1 VAVVTDVIEVS
12 YTGDLLAHRR
22 CARAWAYEKR
32 AGFQPY
38 EVVQAMEGRL
48 VHHAM
53 EWLTRQYQD
62 TMGRRRH
69 VTDEELRRQLD
80 RHFKVLWARG
90 IRTTFE
96 SKQDTLTRVI
106 ENLFPRGQIDS
117 VVKAVVEGAVH
128 TEYEL
133 RAVKKVLPADA
144 TDFAGKSR
152 ILLTGILD
160 LVVQQLEP
168 LTYDRTWSWDC
179 VEKLEGHPEERSLAA
194 APGEVEIWDY
204 KATRASSPF
213 CTDYVRQLLTYAALY
228 RDRTGELPARCV
240 LFFINEPPDRSRRL
254 LAIDV
259 SETIVDAALDWTYQ
273 QVKLLR
279 ATDAAFEDNPGGV
292 EGGEL
297 ARRNKPAG
305 HRLTAETKQQCTACS
320 FRFDCAE
327 YTANLDGGASHQDVV
342 LTNVFKN

>member
-1 VAVVTDVIEVS
+1 MTDVVEVS

-53 EWLTRQYQD
+53 EWLTRQYQEALD
-62 TMGRRRH
+62 RRRH
-69 VTDEELRRQLD
+69 VTDQELRRQLD
-80 RHFKVLWARG
+80 RYFRVLWAKG

-96 SKQDTLTRVI
+96 SKQATLDRVV
-106 ENLFPRGQIDS
+106 ENLFPRGQIDP

-133 RAVKKVLPADA
+133 RAVKKVLPADMV
-144 TDFAGKSR
+144 DFAGKSR

-160 LVVQQLEP
+160 LVVQQP
-168 LTYDRTWSWDC
+168 DSLTYDRTWTWDSI
-179 VEKLEGHPEERSLAA
+179 ETLEGHTEEKSTVAA
-194 APGEVEIWDY
+194 QGEMEIWDY

-213 CTDYVRQLLTYAALY
+213 CSDYVRQLLTYAALY

-240 LFFINEPPDRSRRL
+240 LFFINEPPDKSRRL

-259 SETIVDAALDWTYQ
+259 SEAIVDAALDWTYE
-273 QVKLLR
+273 QVRLLR
-279 ATDAAFEDNPGGV
+279 ATDAAFQDEPGDL

-297 ARRNKPAG
+297 ARRSLPLG
-305 HRLTAETKQQCTACS
+305 QRLTAETKQQCTACS
-320 FRFDCAE
+320 FRFDCTE
-327 YTANLDGGASHQDVV
+327 YTANLEGGARHQDVV
-342 LTNVFKN
+342 LSNVFKN